1 MIVNEG
7 GGGGKKLPTLTNPG
21 AAGDMLSGKQLLNQE
36 GEVVTGTIPSKTDA
50 DISVSG
56 RTVTVPAGHYGTQAS
71 KSVATV
77 TQATPSVTVSNTGLI
92 TAVAQQN
99 AGYVEAGSKSAT
111 HQLTTQGGK
120 TVTPGTSQQTAV
132 ASGRYTT
139 GPVYVAGSANLK
151 AENIKQGVNIFGVVG
166 TLQGAGE
173 RTEFGFLVERPTHGR
188 MWIYTDISY
197 TEQPEGKTS
206 YFVNDGD
213 SSAHTFECRVGSFV
227 IIESDDRYND
237 DNIAR
242 RDLVNFE
249 EIAVAGNAGGASDRA
264 VYVYLCTGPN
274 GIIRVNSR

>member
-139 GPVYVAGSANLK
+139 GTVYVAGSSNLVP
-151 AENIKQGVNIFGVVG
+151 ANIKQGVNIFGVNG
-166 TLQGAGE
+166 TLAASEVADISVLQNRNDSGGRVIICYVDE
-173 RTEFGFLVERPTHGR
+173 YGDPIYNSYSKTEFPTTIR
-188 MWIYTDISY
+188 C
-197 TEQPEGKTS
+197 QAP
-206 YFVNDGD
+206 
-213 SSAHTFECRVGSFV
+213 
-227 IIESDDRYND
+227 
-237 DNIAR
+237 
-242 RDLVNFE
+242 
-249 EIAVAGNAGGASDRA
+249 
-264 VYVYLCTGPN
+264 
-274 GIIRVNSR
+274 GIIAITVHPSDERDSCLTDDASPLKEDGFCRSGTYSLVYGVPAGTTSNTIYFEVRAL

>member
-21 AAGDMLSGKQLLNQE
+21 AAGDLLSGKQLLNQE
-36 GEVVTGTIPSKTDA
+36 GEVVNGTIPSKTDS

-56 RTVTVPAGHYGTQAS
+56 RTVTVPAGHYATQAS
-71 KSVATV
+71 KSVPSA
-77 TQATPSVTVSNTGLI
+77 TQATPSITVDTNGLV

-139 GPVYVAGSANLK
+139 GPVYVAGDPDLK

-166 TLQGAGE
+166 TLEGKQIVD
-173 RTEFGFLVERPTHGR
+173 FGLLCNGTNGLIRV
-188 MWIYTDISY
+188 YTDVAYNELPNGDIFY
-197 TEQPEGKTS
+197 TIES
-206 YFVNDGD
+206 GD
-213 SSAHTFECRVGSFV
+213 RSAHTLQCTLGS
-227 IIESDDRYND
+227 I
-237 DNIAR
+237 
-242 RDLVNFE
+242 
-249 EIAVAGNAGGASDRA
+249 IAVYFNQGELDYIDTGTSDVVGFDDLMRIGGSTSYSRRMQLFFCEED
-264 VYVYLCTGPN
+264 G
-274 GIIRVNSR
+274 GILRVTSE